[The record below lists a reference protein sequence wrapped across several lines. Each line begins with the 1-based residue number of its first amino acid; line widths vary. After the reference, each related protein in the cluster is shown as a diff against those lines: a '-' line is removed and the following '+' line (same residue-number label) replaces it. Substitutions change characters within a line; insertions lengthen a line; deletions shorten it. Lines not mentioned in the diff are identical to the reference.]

1 MNNILNTLMKN
12 KKVNGYTKM
21 IILLSR
27 LDYHKDYYIPN
38 KKLMNI
44 LKIHKKNIIIILH
57 QLVNDN
63 VIELSYKSRKRYFKF
78 VNEEE
83 KKEKNVI
90 PVELYDYNWLEE
102 K

>member
-27 LDYHKDYYIPN
+27 LDYYKDYYIPN

-44 LKIHKKNIIIILH
+44 LGIKKRNIIYIIN
-57 QLVNDN
+57 QLEIDN
-63 VIELSYKSRKRYFKF
+63 VIKLNYKGRKRYFKF
-78 VNEEE
+78 INEEE
-83 KKEKNVI
+83 EKEKNVV

>member
-44 LKIHKKNIIIILH
+44 LGFTKRGIIKLIN
-57 QLVNDN
+57 QLENDN
-63 VIELSYKSRKRYFKF
+63 LIKLSYKGKKRYFKF
-78 VNEEE
+78 AEEE
-83 KKEKNVI
+83 TKEEKNVI

-102 K
+102 E

>member
-1 MNNILNTLMKN
+1 MKN

-44 LKIHKKNIIIILH
+44 LKIHKKNVIIILH
-57 QLVNDN
+57 QLVNDD
-63 VIELSYKSRKRYFKF
+63 IIKLSYKGKKRYFKF
-78 VNEEE
+78 AEEE
-83 KKEKNVI
+83 TKEEKNVI

-102 K
+102 E